1 MSVPLLIIGIIFL
14 ILGICSIIGALIV
27 SKFSFNS
34 GKIVKF
40 NNIHKKFER
49 NYLLEDFIGAYSGA
63 SGFILMFIGFLLV
76 SDCFMPAKAYTP
88 KAIDVYR
95 GKTELEIT
103 SVNGVPKDTVVV
115 WKNR

>member
-1 MSVPLLIIGIIFL
+1 MLVIGIIFL
-14 ILGICSIIGALIV
+14 ILGICGIIGALIV

-49 NYLLEDFIGAYSGA
+49 NYLLEDFIGAYSGT
-63 SGFILMFIGFLLV
+63 SGFILMFIGFLFV
-76 SDCFMPAKAYTP
+76 FNSFMPTP

-95 GKTELEIT
+95 GKTTLKI
-103 SVNGVPKDTVVV
+103 SYIDSIPQDTLVI
-115 WKNR
+115 WNSY

>member
-14 ILGICSIIGALIV
+14 ILGICGIIGALIV

-49 NYLLEDFIGAYSGA
+49 NYLLEDFIGTYSGA

-76 SDCFMPAKAYTP
+76 ANCFMPTP

-115 WKNR
+115 FKNR

>member
-1 MSVPLLIIGIIFL
+1 MLVIGIIFL
-14 ILGICSIIGALIV
+14 ILGICGIIGALIV

-49 NYLLEDFIGAYSGA
+49 NYLLENFIGAYSGT
-63 SGFILMFIGFLLV
+63 SGFILMFIGFLFV
-76 SDCFMPAKAYTP
+76 SNSFMPTP

-103 SVNGVPKDTVVV
+103 SVNGVPKDTVVL
-115 WKNR
+115 WKNVITE